1 MQHSKERIEMR
12 SYRRALVTG
21 ATSGIGAAF
30 AEELPVRT
38 DLLLT
43 GRDLERLSRAAERL
57 ARPGRTIETHAAD
70 LTDAGARDRLV
81 EHAEAFGVDLLI
93 NNAGTGRVGRFL
105 DNPPDVERETVLL
118 NVVTVVDLTR
128 RLLPGMLQRARTA
141 RRRAGLI
148 IVSSTA
154 AFAPV
159 PFFAAYAASK
169 VFDLH
174 FAEALAEELRGEP
187 VDVLALCPGATR
199 TGFRRGFEPGKLPG
213 ASEPRDVAAEGLAAL
228 GRDTVRVV
236 GRLNQAAL
244 GPFVLPRRLVT
255 EAIGLAMRF
264 VAARAG

>member
-1 MQHSKERIEMR
+1 MR
-12 SYRRALVTG
+12 NYRRALVTG

-43 GRDLERLSRAAERL
+43 GRDLEHLSRAAERL
-57 ARPGRTIETHAAD
+57 AHAGRTIETHPAD

-81 EHAEAFGVDLLI
+81 EHAEAFGIDLLI
-93 NNAGTGRVGRFL
+93 NNAGTGRLGRFL
-105 DNPPDVERETVLL
+105 DNPADAERETVLL
-118 NVVTVVDLTR
+118 NVVALVDLTR
-128 RLLPGMLQRARTA
+128 YLLPGMLERARA
-141 RRRAGLI
+141 GRRRAGLI
-148 IVSSTA
+148 VVSSTT

-159 PFFAAYAASK
+159 PFFATYAASK
-169 VFDLH
+169 T
-174 FAEALAEELRGEP
+174 FALQFTEALAEELRGEP

-199 TGFRRGFEPGKLPG
+199 TGFGRHAGFRPGNIP
-213 ASEPRDVAAEGLAAL
+213 AAREPREVAAEGVAAL

-244 GPFVLPRRLVT
+244 GPVLLPRRLVT
-255 EAIGLAMRF
+255 GAVGLAMRF